1 MPNSR
6 DTLSHMDE
14 DPCKIST
21 QLIKD
26 FLTEI
31 DKSALICKTRQ
42 SIQWTPGYTFEWKVV
57 NKRLY
62 KSNKN
67 SLIPTYFLI

>member
-1 MPNSR
+1 MNR
-6 DTLSHMDE
+6 E
-14 DPCKIST
+14 K
-21 QLIKD
+21 QKD
-26 FLTEI
+26 SGLFQI
-31 DKSALICKTRQ
+31 FQGQKSEKTRQ

-57 NKRLY
+57 NKKLY